1 MTLVAPWLPS
11 RSGGTIPIKFELS
24 ALPVCKWLQA
34 IYKTAAPSL
43 FTIAASKGQ
52 SNIRSDLHPD
62 RRSNNLLA
70 NPPFNIS
77 AVEQEWLIDMVRR

>member
-1 MTLVAPWLPS
+1 MSHAAPWLPS

-24 ALPVCKWLQA
+24 ALPVCKWLRA
-34 IYKTAAPSL
+34 LYKTAAPSL
-43 FTIAASKGQ
+43 FTIAAGKGQ

-62 RRSNNLLA
+62 RRTNNLLA

-77 AVEQEWLIDMVRR
+77 AAERVLTVMVRR

>member
-1 MTLVAPWLPS
+1 MAHAAPWLPS

-24 ALPVCKWLQA
+24 ALPVCKRLRA

-43 FTIAASKGQ
+43 FTSAASKSQ
-52 SNIRSDLHPD
+52 SSIHSNLHPD
-62 RRSNNLLA
+62 RRTDNLLA
-70 NPPFNIS
+70 NPRFNIS